1 MLQGGMNF
9 LSGTGYK
16 PLPMLPPPA
25 PAAASTAVAAAA
37 LGEAGSSSMHAA
49 QYAASQHRPL
59 PLHRTSPG
67 SYEDV
72 AAAASAAAGAGG
84 AVEPAADANDL
95 QQFLRENPDE
105 AKQLRLKMMKKRNAQ
120 G

>member
-9 LSGTGYK
+9 LSGTGFK
-16 PLPMLPPPA
+16 PLPMLPPPS
-25 PAAASTAVAAAA
+25 PAAASSTAVAAAA
-37 LGEAGSSSMHAA
+37 PA
-49 QYAASQHRPL
+49 
-59 PLHRTSPG
+59 
-67 SYEDV
+67 

-84 AVEPAADANDL
+84 AVEPRQLNLDDDDF

-105 AKQLRLKMMKKRNAQ
+105 AKQLRLKMMKKRNVQ